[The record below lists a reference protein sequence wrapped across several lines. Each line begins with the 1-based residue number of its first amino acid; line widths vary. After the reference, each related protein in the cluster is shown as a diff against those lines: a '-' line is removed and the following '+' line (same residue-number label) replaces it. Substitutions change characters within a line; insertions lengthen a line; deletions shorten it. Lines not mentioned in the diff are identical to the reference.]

1 MAIVNAPMGEAGT
14 AIALGARRVLPACA
28 VALDGRVV
36 LRTSVV
42 RLPWNVVRQSSHAIT
57 CQLPDGALVHIFAVG
72 AVVAER
78 NDLVGDDLSTIEDAT
93 GRRAIASTRESY
105 AVRIEPD
112 RADAPVV
119 DWDHVV
125 LTSVD
130 EPVLHAVALLLAQSV
145 ALERYERGIEAI
157 MDESLALAR
166 DLGQSGRPAWKSGLP
181 IRRIANLAAERLE
194 LARWFFLLDRPE
206 STWESPYAARV
217 YDLLFL
223 HFELR
228 DRHEAL
234 MHKLTSVQSTLEI
247 IIDLWQSRRARLI
260 EWAIVGLFVLE
271 IGLAVAGGR

>member
-1 MAIVNAPMGEAGT
+1 MADQGT
-14 AIALGARRVLPACA
+14 AIALGARRILPACA

-36 LRTSVV
+36 LRTTVARV
-42 RLPWNVVRQSSHAIT
+42 PWTVMRQSSHAIT

-78 NDLVGDDLSTIEDAT
+78 SDIVGEDLATIEDAT

-119 DWDHVV
+119 DWDQVV

-130 EPVLHAVALLLAQSV
+130 DTVLHAVALLLAQSV

-157 MDESLALAR
+157 MDESLALSR
-166 DLGQSGRPAWKSGLP
+166 DLGQRGRPMWKGGLP
-181 IRRIANLAAERLE
+181 IRRVANLAAERLE
-194 LARWFFLLDRPE
+194 LARYFFLLDRPE
-206 STWESPYAARV
+206 ATWESAYAARV
-217 YDLLFL
+217 YDLLFS

-247 IIDLWQSRRARLI
+247 IIDLWQSRRSRLL
-260 EWAIVGLFVLE
+260 EMAIIGLFVLE
-271 IGLAVAGGR
+271 IVLAVFGAR

>member
-1 MAIVNAPMGEAGT
+1 LET
-14 AIALGARRVLPACA
+14 RRVLPTCA

-36 LRTSVV
+36 LRNTVA
-42 RLPWNVVRQSSHAIT
+42 RLPWSVVRQSSHAIT
-57 CQLPDGALVHIFAVG
+57 CQLPDGALVHVFAVG
-72 AVVAER
+72 AVVVER

-105 AVRIEPD
+105 SVRIEPD

-119 DWDHVV
+119 DWDQVV

-130 EPVLHAVALLLAQSV
+130 ETVLHAVALLLAQSV

-157 MDESLALAR
+157 MDESLALSR
-166 DLGQSGRPAWKSGLP
+166 DLGQRGRPMWKGGLP
-181 IRRIANLAAERLE
+181 IRRVANLAAERLE
-194 LARWFFLLDRPE
+194 LARYFFLLDRPE
-206 STWESPYAARV
+206 ATWESPYAARV
-217 YDLLFL
+217 YDLLFS

-247 IIDLWQSRRARLI
+247 IIDLWQSRRSRLL
-260 EWAIVGLFVLE
+260 EWAIIGLFVLE
-271 IGLAVAGGR
+271 IVLAVFGAH